1 MTLVESAQGAVYP
14 WNSLDAG
21 EPLYNE
27 LPQQS
32 IDICLMCPHHA
43 EYCDTCS
50 DWRTDKRGR
59 PKAKIDYEML
69 REMMKLRRCNR
80 EICAALGVGK
90 DTLIKAKKHLKEDMA

>member
-1 MTLVESAQGAVYP
+1 MTLVESAAGATLP
-14 WNSLDAG
+14 WNSIDAASAMFDA
-21 EPLYNE
+21 

-43 EYCDTCS
+43 EYCDVCS
-50 DWRTDKRGR
+50 DWNTEKRGR

-80 EICAALGVGK
+80 EICAALGVSER
-90 DTLIKAKKHLKEDMA
+90 TVQRLKKELN